1 MAMKPKT
8 RVGIGYDAHRLVE
21 KRPLILGGVR
31 IEQERGLD
39 GHSDADVLIH
49 ALIDALLGA
58 ARMGDIG
65 QHFPDTDEKYRDA
78 DSLELLKTVLSM
90 IDNKGWKVGNADVTL
105 LAEKPKVAPHIAD
118 MITNLEAAGMPED
131 SVNIKATRGE
141 GMGFIGREEGMA
153 AIAVA
158 MIEKRGPLLDR

>member
-1 MAMKPKT
+1 
-8 RVGIGYDAHRLVE
+8 
-21 KRPLILGGVR
+21 
-31 IEQERGLD
+31 
-39 GHSDADVLIH
+39 
-49 ALIDALLGA
+49 
-58 ARMGDIG
+58 MGDIG

-90 IDNKGWKVGNADVTL
+90 IDNKGRKVGNADVTL
-105 LAEKPKVAPHIAD
+105 LPEKHKVAPHIAD